1 MKLLIKPFLILIVIS
16 LAIFL
21 FGQTSGLNGDL
32 VNKLILNEEDADAD
46 ADAGDDEESKIMVVD
61 GYKAL
66 LLDEGTVGDAGIV
79 SEYVERMFFKPE
91 AIAYAEVVDV
101 APLVSL
107 KTEYEATLAEQNI
120 LINDLHNHNKILER
134 AEALHKAKSLSS
146 RDLDKS
152 RADRDLKSSQLSAI
166 NTRLASIKY
175 KVKSIW
181 GNELGSFLLDENKRS
196 DFDLLASNKSR
207 LVLLSM
213 PKNKTL
219 DYKQQKIFVSHINE
233 RNEAIEASYLDQA
246 THVNNP
252 LYGESY
258 LYLLNS
264 KKIRTG
270 MKLFAWVDENAEEVE
285 GIFIPESAVI
295 WYANEPWIY
304 TKQDDALFIRK
315 PLANA
320 RKINKGWLLEDKYLI
335 SDGQVVTHGGQTLL
349 SEEFK
354 WAIPDEEDD

>member
-1 MKLLIKPFLILIVIS
+1 MKLLIKPFLILIVIC

-21 FGQTSGLNGDL
+21 FIQTSGLDGGLFNEL
-32 VNKLILNEEDADAD
+32 VSQEESDDADD
-46 ADAGDDEESKIMVVD
+46 NEESKVIVVD

-66 LLDEGTVGDAGIV
+66 QLDEETVVASGIV
-79 SEYVERMFFKPE
+79 SEQVERLFLKLETM
-91 AIAYAEVVDV
+91 AYAEVIDI

-107 KTEYEATLAEQNI
+107 KTEYEAALAEQNI
-120 LINDLHNHNKILER
+120 LINDLHNYNKILQR
-134 AEALHKAKSLSS
+134 AEALHKAKSLSA

-166 NTRLASIKY
+166 NTDLASIKY
-175 KVKSIW
+175 KVKSLW
-181 GNELGSFLLDENKRS
+181 GNKLASYLFDENKRS
-196 DFDLLASNKSR
+196 DFDLLASNEKK
-207 LVLLSM
+207 LILLSL

-219 DYKQQKIFVSHINE
+219 DYRQQKVFVSHVNQRE
-233 RNEAIEASYLDQA
+233 VAVEALYLDQA
-246 THVNNP
+246 NHVSNP

-258 LYLLNS
+258 LYLLES

-270 MKLFAWVDENAEEVE
+270 MRLFAWVDENVEEIE
-285 GIFIPESAVI
+285 GLFIPESAVI

-304 TKQDDALFIRK
+304 IKQDEALFLRK
-315 PLANA
+315 PLGNA
-320 RKINKGWLLEDKYLI
+320 RKINKGWLLEDEHLI
-335 SDGQVVTHGGQTLL
+335 SDGLVVTRGGQTLL